1 MIRRSMVLGAMIL
14 LGPSSAHPV
23 TYRVPEDRPTVLAAL
38 DAAVA
43 GDSVLVGPG
52 TWTARDTRTTV
63 VHGGPSPVRANGFI
77 RAGVT
82 LVGTGGPESTVL
94 EADTEAETGVLLHVL
109 VRADQPVPG
118 TITIRGLALRGRG
131 QFHRPMT
138 AAFCDLVLEDCIL
151 EDLGYGV
158 DVHGGDVAVRRCTFR
173 NNDATAFADRV
184 VGVRQSQGAVVV
196 EDCLFERNRGSMLFS
211 MTLPVPASG
220 TFRRNTFRGNWAR
233 VMTANGVYLLAIE
246 DNRFESN
253 LPSNSNLLSLH
264 DSIGH
269 LTGNTFVDNEA
280 GSPIGLTLVF
290 NDERVDI
297 VGNTFHG
304 NRLGTSTSAAA
315 WIRTDLPCLFRGN
328 VISGTRDGVGFKNT
342 GSFRPTDGCNVFW
355 DNPSGHFSGYTPQPT
370 DRIADPLFCD
380 ADAGVF
386 TVREGSPCLPGGVP
400 GCGQIG
406 AWGEGCGIVSVQPTS
421 WGRIKH
427 LYREGDAR

>member
-1 MIRRSMVLGAMIL
+1 MIGRSMVLGAMAL
-14 LGPSSAHPV
+14 LGSSLAHAA

-52 TWTARDTRTTV
+52 TWTTRATRTTV
-63 VHGGPSPVRANGFI
+63 VFGGPSPVRANGFI

-82 LVGTGGPESTVL
+82 IIGTAGPEATVL
-94 EADTEAETGVLLHVL
+94 EADTEAQTGVLLHVL
-109 VRADQPVPG
+109 VRADQPAPG
-118 TITIRGLALRGRG
+118 TITIRGLTLRGRG

-138 AAFCDLVLEDCIL
+138 AAFCDLVMEDCIL

-158 DVHGGDVAVRRCTFR
+158 RVDDCDVAIRRCIFR
-173 NNDATAFADRV
+173 NNDGTGLAAEV
-184 VGVRQSQGAVVV
+184 VGLEQFEGAVTV

-211 MTLPVPASG
+211 MTLPVAASG
-220 TFRRNTFRGNWAR
+220 TFRRNTIRGNWAT
-233 VMTANGVYLLAIE
+233 VLTATEVYLLTFE
-246 DNRFESN
+246 DNLVIGN
-253 LPSNSNLLSLH
+253 VPSSFGTLVSAY
-264 DSIGH
+264 SSQGTISE
-269 LTGNTFVDNEA
+269 NTFAFNAA
-280 GSPIGLTLVF
+280 GSPLGIGIVETNF
-290 NDERVDI
+290 RTDI
-297 VGNTFHG
+297 VGNTFYG
-304 NRLGTSTSAAA
+304 NDPGSSRQVVFTRTSE
-315 WIRTDLPCLFRGN
+315 PFHFRDN
-328 VISGTRDGVGFKNT
+328 VIAGTLNGVGYWNW
-342 GSFRPTDGCNVFW
+342 GPFRPTDGCNVFW

-370 DRIADPLFCD
+370 DRIADPLFCE

-421 WGRIKH
+421 WGRIKN